1 LKRFY
6 LGKGNVDVVKSVYDI
21 VDMLNDALML
31 SPDQKIAEFASK
43 YVPVYNYRFDYAEP
57 ESHSFLPFYM
67 MGKETMLDEA
77 TKNALKPV
85 HADEL
90 LYLFD
95 FGFDLTLD
103 KDIQMRE
110 IMVKYWTNFA
120 KYGNPSP
127 VLSDDLAQW
136 LTYSSE
142 KRCLKLNLKP
152 EMEKTVVLE
161 RMEAWQRIHWTQRE
175 EEMQEDIEN
184 DKNDYLKK
192 PFSADMIM
200 KPFNSDVNRLR
211 GN

>member
-1 LKRFY
+1 MF
-6 LGKGNVDVVKSVYDI
+6 
-21 VDMLNDALML
+21 
-31 SPDQKIAEFASK
+31 KILPLFFG
-43 YVPVYNYRFDYAEP
+43 YYRFDYAEP

-142 KRCLKLNLKP
+142 KVYSYSCIKYFKLITL
-152 EMEKTVVLE
+152 
-161 RMEAWQRIHWTQRE
+161 Q
-175 EEMQEDIEN
+175 
-184 DKNDYLKK
+184 
-192 PFSADMIM
+192 
-200 KPFNSDVNRLR
+200 
-211 GN
+211 